1 MKKIIAIII
10 LVFAVQGAA
19 QAQIGK
25 LLNKAKETVKKETKE
40 AASNATEG
48 ASNTT
53 LDTKMSVSMTG
64 LSDEVRQAV
73 EKNERPKPE
82 ATYLL
87 GV

>member
-40 AASNATEG
+40 AF
-48 ASNTT
+48 
-53 LDTKMSVSMTG
+53 
-64 LSDEVRQAV
+64 
-73 EKNERPKPE
+73 
-82 ATYLL
+82 ATYLFDTL
-87 GV
+87 RKGGTL